1 MHCDGIPGFALT
13 CAAPAKINL
22 ALHVVGQRADGHHL
36 LESLVTF
43 ADCGDRIGLAPADAD
58 RFTVS
63 GRFADGLPLS
73 AENKGGNLV
82 LRARDLLRSEL
93 KSRGIAAGPVHL
105 HLEKN
110 LPVASGIGGG
120 SADAAA
126 TLRGLLMLW
135 GASVEP
141 AKLDGIALE
150 LGADVPMCLDGG
162 PLLARGIGEDITALP
177 DLPSFAIVLVNP
189 LVAVSTPMVFRTLVD
204 KANPPLALPK
214 GLNTAAE
221 WLLAMAGMRNDLER
235 PARGLV
241 PVIEEV
247 SGSLKAAGATLV
259 RMSGSGATCFGL
271 FDSDEGAHRAAEHI
285 SASRPRWYVCAART
299 TAPRVQSDAQRPL

>member
-1 MHCDGIPGFALT
+1 MHQDGIPGFALT

-43 ADCGDRIGLAPADAD
+43 ADCGDRIGLALADGD

-63 GRFADGLPLS
+63 GRFSDELPLS
-73 AENKGGNLV
+73 AESRGGNLV
-82 LRARDLLRSEL
+82 LHARDLLRSEL
-93 KSRGIAAGPVHL
+93 TSRGIAAGPVHL

-135 GASVEP
+135 GGSVEP
-141 AKLDGIALE
+141 AKLDAVALE

-162 PLLARGIGEDITALP
+162 PLLAAGIGEKITALP

-189 LVAVSTPMVFRTLVD
+189 LVAVSTPMIFRSLVN
-204 KANPPLALPK
+204 KTNPPLVLPK
-214 GLNTAAE
+214 GVNTAAE
-221 WLLAMAGMRNDLER
+221 WLSAMADMRNDLEG
-235 PARGLV
+235 PVRGSFLR
-241 PVIEEV
+241 
-247 SGSLKAAGATLV
+247 SRRYQAA
-259 RMSGSGATCFGL
+259 
-271 FDSDEGAHRAAEHI
+271 
-285 SASRPRWYVCAART
+285 
-299 TAPRVQSDAQRPL
+299 